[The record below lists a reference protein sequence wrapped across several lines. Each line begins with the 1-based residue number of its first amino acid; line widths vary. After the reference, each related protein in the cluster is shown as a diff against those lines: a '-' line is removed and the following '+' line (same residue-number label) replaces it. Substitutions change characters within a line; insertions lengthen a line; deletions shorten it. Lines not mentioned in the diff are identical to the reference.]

1 MVLGIN
7 ASTTLS
13 GLLFVGSRRSS
24 STTLS
29 FTTILYLLLL
39 LIWVIRIIARSLW
52 TTMRFVPL
60 VVITCFH
67 FLGGPITLKCRWR
80 HLDTIAL
87 GLGNLCF
94 VLVASSLLGILL
106 FLTFLVVD
114 WYFNF
119 LILFFRISFIV
130 AWSFALLMLCCLS
143 GILLFCLLISVL
155 YGSSV
160 LRSSVP
166 TIILLIIICFC
177 KL

>member
-119 LILFFRISFIV
+119 LILFSVF
-130 AWSFALLMLCCLS
+130 LLLLLGLLLCLCCAVYPVFCFFVCLS
-143 GILLFCLLISVL
+143 VCFMGRLFFVPLYRLLFFL
-155 YGSSV
+155 
-160 LRSSVP
+160 
-166 TIILLIIICFC
+166 
-177 KL
+177 